1 LPETAVRTRREQAHV
16 TGKADEID
24 FVIEKS
30 RDNFAVVF
38 RAGLPF
44 EGMAIALRPRWRA
57 VSSPGASGDS
67 RSRRRCGHWYRAGR
81 NAVGDGD
88 EVGAASGEEN
98 AEVFHG
104 TQ

>member
-1 LPETAVRTRREQAHV
+1 
-16 TGKADEID
+16 
-24 FVIEKS
+24 
-30 RDNFAVVF
+30 VF
-38 RAGLPF
+38 RAGLTFRGNGDCVEAALAGGF
-44 EGMAIALRPRWRA
+44 EPGGVGAIRDHD
-57 VSSPGASGDS
+57 GDA
-67 RSRRRCGHWYRAGR
+67 GIGYRAGR